1 MYYYKMNI
9 DDDNIRPP
17 DSTITEQL
25 LYDDVSDFEKD
36 IDIAIQESYN
46 EIINYNEANKKYEL
60 DIIENFNNELL
71 ERKNNCNEILFTINR
86 ISKFDKNIKEIL
98 DIIEPILE
106 LYCYQNI
113 NYYIFDEV
121 TYNKIFNLIS
131 QIRLNKKNIDFLK
144 TIIVKED
151 KNSLNYIIIE

>member
-1 MYYYKMNI
+1 MNI